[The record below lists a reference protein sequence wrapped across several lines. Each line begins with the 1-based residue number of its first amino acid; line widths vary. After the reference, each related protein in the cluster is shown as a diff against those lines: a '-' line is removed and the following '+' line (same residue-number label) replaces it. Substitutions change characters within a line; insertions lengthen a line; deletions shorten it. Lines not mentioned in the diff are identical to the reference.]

1 MSVHLF
7 AEQLRALSGGPGPA
21 SLDGLSQ
28 ARLLNTLTWGAGLSL
43 GDRATGLCVGG
54 VFMMT
59 GDWVMAW
66 GLLRSWRSPWAWF
79 WMGAMV
85 GNLFTRGLSLTRA
98 GRAPPPTE
106 QLPRLRRWRQHAA
119 QPLAGHMAVLL
130 AACGLAATDLPAVL
144 GLQGAGH
151 ELAVLRC

>member
-1 MSVHLF
+1 
-7 AEQLRALSGGPGPA
+7 
-21 SLDGLSQ
+21 
-28 ARLLNTLTWGAGLSL
+28 
-43 GDRATGLCVGG
+43 
-54 VFMMT
+54 MT
-59 GDWVMAW
+59 GDWVMAFTYCVPDGRRV
-66 GLLRSWRSPWAWF
+66 GLVLD
-79 WMGAMV
+79 GAMV

-119 QPLAGHMAVLL
+119 QPLAGMAVLL

-151 ELAVLRC
+151 ELAVLGVDGGVGWGAPGLAVG